1 MASIAHFP
9 FPIPLRATFVKRR
22 RAIPTFGSRQAPR
35 HESGY
40 ARHEYTRI
48 LALRKQLS
56 YHPMFRR
63 GIRLRRRRQVGRRAK
78 QGALRSKVARARA
91 TQPPAS
97 LAVHPTATRP
107 FPQRPQRLDSLARS
121 RLWTGEDHA
130 PQRSGGKIRRS
141 RTRRARKRLRENIN
155 RRSFSKTAQGVAKVR
170 QPKVKL
176 GNLQYVALLTFLRHK
191 W

>member
-35 HESGY
+35 HEPGY

-130 PQRSGGKIRRS
+130 RQRAMRHKRDAATSDGRTGGAG
-141 RTRRARKRLRENIN
+141 RTPPARVKRGKARAWQGRAAAWRKPRRRATKPGDAD
-155 RRSFSKTAQGVAKVR
+155 RR
-170 QPKVKL
+170 
-176 GNLQYVALLTFLRHK
+176 
-191 W
+191 